1 MLQVD
6 QSFNIVNKAGMKGFT
21 DMIIINYEAQ

>member
-1 MLQVD
+1 MLQANHP
-6 QSFNIVNKAGMKGFT
+6 FNIANKADMKGFT

>member
-6 QSFNIVNKAGMKGFT
+6 QYFNIVNKADMKGFT
-21 DMIIINYEAQ
+21 DMISINYEAQ